1 MRPCGDFQAAFVVH
15 IVLVKLSQFLEHAAD
30 VDDDAVAEDI
40 LAARVQDAT
49 REKMEGIFDT
59 VSDDGVSSVR
69 TTIETSAHVVV
80 LRQDVHKLALAFVA
94 PLRAEDD
101 AETRIDASTAAL
113 PSFD

>member
-49 REKMEGIFDT
+49 WEKMESVLDSI
-59 VSDDGVSSVR
+59 SDDCVSSIGSTV
-69 TTIETSAHVVV
+69 EASANVVV
-80 LRQDVHKLALAFVA
+80 LRKDIHKFALAFVA
-94 PLRAEDD
+94 PLRSKDD
-101 AETRIDASTAAL
+101 A
-113 PSFD
+113 